1 MRFSAKPL
9 GLPVATNNYS
19 NAMNQDSKPV
29 VTAVS
34 YISPLGSGPPE
45 VISFASMSIPSQ
57 L

>member
-9 GLPVATNNYS
+9 GLPVATNSS

-45 VISFASMSIPSQ
+45 VISFASMSIPAQ

>member
-9 GLPVATNNYS
+9 GLQVATNSS

-29 VTAVS
+29 VMASS

-45 VISFASMSIPSQ
+45 VIFFASMSIPSK